1 MFKLA
6 SRMTEKN
13 KSHFLKVASALKKKN
28 LYQIL
33 VSNVCF

>member
-13 KSHFLKVASALKKKN
+13 KSHFLKVASALKKKKS
-28 LYQIL
+28 
-33 VSNVCF
+33 VSNSCK